1 MTVKYNAGATLSQVS
16 FRDRCERQSYSLSPL
31 KFIDSVFT
39 VGELGGGGGGRV
51 REKEGKEYFA
61 LK

>member
-39 VGELGGGGGGRV
+39 VGELGGGGEGEGEGRK
-51 REKEGKEYFA
+51 RKEYFA